1 MSIFWKRIARS
12 HWGCQNFDTVDRS
25 WRSCW
30 RNVDEI
36 ERCSASARFE
46 ARFYLSLKKFKF
58 NKKQWDIKNNSCFL
72 ALKFSLAGFLPQ
84 RCQRKIL
91 LEAKKMTTIR
101 LETEKFS
108 SAQMLAELLEDRLL
122 SISKAGAEVI
132 DDLKST
138 TYVCSAAFEA
148 SIGGEE
154 AAVARGRAAR
164 AGRMMIIEEGAGAFS
179 VNELLGGKLIRLCI
193 PSLSAGTPADHYG
206 LQLAATLLSDECT
219 VACGDK
225 SSRDLLGLARR
236 VAKTDVTVFINGPT
250 GTGKEV
256 LARFIHN
263 NSDRAE
269 APFIAVNCAAIPDNM
284 LEAILFGHEKG
295 AFTGASTA
303 NKGIFRA
310 ADGGTLLLDEISE
323 MPMALQA
330 KLLRALQEKA
340 VTPIG
345 SQTDTP
351 VDVRVL
357 ATTNR
362 NMSEEIRDGRFREDL
377 YYRLNVFPLNT
388 VALSLRIDDIVP
400 VATFLL
406 RRHVKNAA
414 SMPWLDDGAVKSLRS
429 YAWPGNVRELENVL
443 QRALVLAKDGVIT
456 ASDILIDNALQPIG
470 EGPQRTMV
478 DAFRQSAA
486 QA

>member
-1 MSIFWKRIARS
+1 MAGR
-12 HWGCQNFDTVDRS
+12 
-25 WRSCW
+25 
-30 RNVDEI
+30 
-36 ERCSASARFE
+36 
-46 ARFYLSLKKFKF
+46 L
-58 NKKQWDIKNNSCFL
+58 L
-72 ALKFSLAGFLPQ
+72 AFALAG
-84 RCQRKIL
+84 KTL
-91 LEAKKMTTIR
+91 LEATEMSTIR
-101 LETEKFS
+101 LEHDKFS
-108 SAQMLAELLEDRLL
+108 AAPLLAELLNDRLL
-122 SISKAGAEVI
+122 SVSEAAGDAAGEM
-132 DDLKST
+132 KST

-154 AAVARGRAAR
+154 AAVARGRTAR
-164 AGRMMIIEEGAGAFS
+164 AGRMMIIEEDASAFA
-179 VNELLGGKLIRLCI
+179 VTEALGGKLIRLAI
-193 PSLSAGTPADHYG
+193 PAVPACAAADHYG
-206 LQLAATLLSDECT
+206 LQLAATLLSDERT
-219 VACGDK
+219 VACGDQL
-225 SSRDLLGLARR
+225 SRDLLGLARR

-256 LARFIHN
+256 LAKFIHN
-263 NSDRAE
+263 HSERAD
-269 APFIAVNCAAIPDNM
+269 APFVAVNCAAIPDNM

-345 SQTDTP
+345 SQTDIP
-351 VDVRVL
+351 VDVRVV

-362 NMSEEIRDGRFREDL
+362 NMAEEIRDGNFREDL

-388 VALSLRIDDIVP
+388 VALCERIDDVVP

-406 RRHVKNAA
+406 QRHVKSAA
-414 SMPWLDDGAVKSLRS
+414 SMPWLDQGAIKMLRG
-429 YAWPGNVRELENVL
+429 YGWPGNVRELENVL
-443 QRALVLAKDGVIT
+443 QRALVLAEGGAIT
-456 ASDILIDNALQPIG
+456 ASDILIDSALQPAG
-470 EGPQRTMV
+470 DAHQRTMI